1 MSMAVVLQDERHQN
15 ISEMVFDTEG
25 AMAAC
30 LRGCGDKPSYCL
42 RFIDPYGDTI
52 FNPLQARVLLSEWD
66 GLLACFRENHAEAL
80 WRTLRFMILSCSEN
94 PHTYLRFIGE

>member
-1 MSMAVVLQDERHQN
+1 MVVVLQDERHQN
-15 ISEMVFDTEG
+15 ISELVCDTEG

-30 LRGCGDKPSYCL
+30 LRSCGDSQSCCL

-66 GLLACFRENHAEAL
+66 GLLMCFREHHAEDL
-80 WRTLRFMILSCSEN
+80 WQTLRSMVVSCSEN